1 MMILYLFLMC
11 RHYCKVKNIYL
22 EYEKG
27 SARLLAYCNT
37 QTKPERQSAGVV
49 VPHRFIFIQAG
60 QLIIAIQPRVCTKCI
75 HIACLRSSTCL
86 LGLTRFPYTIILQ
99 IYVYESTLS
108 PACFSTNQIIHYYAY
123 LDMMFIRCNFLDY
136 IVLLIMNI
144 YS

>member
-1 MMILYLFLMC
+1 MSSI
-11 RHYCKVKNIYL
+11 CKVKNIYL

-27 SARLLAYCNT
+27 SPRLLVYCNT

-60 QLIIAIQPRVCTKCI
+60 QLIIATQPRVCTKCI

-99 IYVYESTLS
+99 TYVYESTLS
-108 PACFSTNQIIHYYAY
+108 PTYSSTNQIIHCHYCAY
-123 LDMMFIRCNFLDY
+123 FGMMFIRCNFLDY
-136 IVLLIMNI
+136 IVLLIRIFM
-144 YS
+144 